1 MDLNVSSTSFG
12 AQVKMSAKSPKM
24 QQVSEKIQTLVKNAS
39 NGELLAGGTSASA
52 ASEASLATKFP
63 YIAAGIAALNSFL
76 AGTMFTDARSVKKEI
91 AGKDSLIRQ
100 ANDKLVEQEC
110 LMDEKDAKIE
120 ELQVEKEC
128 LQEENAGLAALLKY
142 IFAIAGAGR
151 IFAQNKEVEINSET
165 GIIEKLAK
173 SGRPHIFIMNHDN
186 QKADPLMLGFFN
198 TMLNEEYVVSEQAE
212 TCPRPRIILNEDILL
227 TMRPKM
233 RNIFEKLGS
242 IGIDANLSGGNK
254 AANGRKMVQ
263 IMKEYMNGES
273 NIYIFPEGKNCAFK
287 DKPLNE
293 RFQPGIAKLIERL
306 ISKTDVSVV
315 PLGFAYNKSDKN
327 LSAIQI
333 GEPIVFEKGS
343 DKDKDTIL
351 NTICGALEDAVN
363 TAKEKIPQK
372 TLGDKVL
379 YV

>member
-1 MDLNVSSTSFG
+1 MINSISNICPTNIYPKSNCSTNTCQQNSVKQYSPNFEGSVSRTMLV
-12 AQVKMSAKSPKM
+12 AQKSSHTCEIGSRKFINF
-24 QQVSEKIQTLVKNAS
+24 V
-39 NGELLAGGTSASA
+39 
-52 ASEASLATKFP
+52 ASLFNRKFVNSANEVLSQIER
-63 YIAAGIAALNSFL
+63 IAP
-76 AGTMFTDARSVKKEI
+76 E
-91 AGKDSLIRQ
+91 
-100 ANDKLVEQEC
+100 
-110 LMDEKDAKIE
+110 
-120 ELQVEKEC
+120 
-128 LQEENAGLAALLKY
+128 Y

-151 IFAQNKEVEINSET
+151 IFAQNREVEINSED
-165 GIIEKLAK
+165 GIIEKLAAAGK
-173 SGRPHIFIMNHDN
+173 PHIFIMNHDN

-198 TMLNEEYVVSEQAE
+198 TMLNEEYVVTEQAE

-233 RNIFEKLGS
+233 KNIFEKLGS
-242 IGIDANLSGGNK
+242 IGIDASLSGGNK

-263 IMKEYMNGES
+263 IMKEYVNGES

-333 GEPIVFEKGS
+333 GEPILFEKGS
-343 DKDKDTIL
+343 NKDKDTIL

-363 TAKEKIPQK
+363 TAKEKVPQK
-372 TLGDKVL
+372 TLGDKVV